1 MSPLRIGDLAIIIS
15 CGVPSYIGR
24 TVQVE
29 ALFTEGHELVAYD
42 NDVFQTRGPVP
53 HAGVVLCKGLF
64 DKNSTVSG
72 KPLLPSKRSVFRCS
86 SLQRISPDQMRAEQG
101 QYQEL
106 SL

>member
-15 CGVPSYIGR
+15 CGVEGYIGR

-29 ALFTEGHELVAYD
+29 ALFTEGHELIAYD
-42 NDVFQTRGPVP
+42 NDVFQARGPVP

-64 DKNSTVSG
+64 DENNTVSG
-72 KPLLPSKRSVFRCS
+72 KPLLPSKRAVFRCS
-86 SLQRISPDQMRAEQG
+86 SLQRISPDQMPVEQD
-101 QYQEL
+101 QCLEV